1 MTLPSD
7 AQPARKHTP
16 PRRPPASANGDTEPG
31 QPGPASGSLTLER
44 GLRVLSLLA
53 NRPDGLTVSA
63 ISEEMNTHR
72 AGIYRLLRPLEAA
85 RLVERGPSGR
95 YTLGLGLVSLAAS
108 VRSRLQEVAAQE
120 LQELANEL
128 RCTCALTM
136 RNGEEGVVAIVQE
149 PLISR
154 MHIAYHPGLR
164 HPLTQAASGLAIL
177 AGDEPRPGERPEVT
191 TAREQGY
198 AITRNELFTGATGV
212 AVPIPGP
219 DGVAAASISVVW
231 LGENPEESRA
241 IAALHE
247 RAARITA
254 ALPHDASD
262 GRAQPIKAR

>member
-7 AQPARKHTP
+7 AQPARKRTS
-16 PRRPPASANGDTEPG
+16 PRRPPASANGDIEPG

-53 NRPDGLTVSA
+53 DRPDGLTVSA

-85 RLVERGPSGR
+85 DLVERGPNGR

-108 VRSRLQEVAAQE
+108 VRSRLQEVAAHE

-136 RNGEEGVVAIVQE
+136 RHGEEGVVAIVQE

-164 HPLTQAASGLAIL
+164 HPLTQAVAGLAIL
-177 AGDEPRPGERPEVT
+177 AGDVPRPGERPEVT
-191 TAREQGY
+191 TARERGY
-198 AITRNELFTGATGV
+198 AITRSELFTGATGV
-212 AVPIPGP
+212 AVPIPSP
-219 DGVAAASISVVW
+219 NGVATASISVVW

-247 RAARITA
+247 RAARIAA
-254 ALPHDASD
+254 ALPDDTAD
-262 GRAQPIKAR
+262 LRAQPIAAP